1 MNKELKAVLL
11 GLGVFTAAYLAGC
24 FVEADFN
31 ISHWNQGTRLFVGL
45 FGMLFAVM
53 TTSMHYNEIKHD

>member
-11 GLGVFTAAYLAGC
+11 GLVVFTTAYLAGC

-45 FGMLFAVM
+45 F
-53 TTSMHYNEIKHD
+53 